1 MAVDIGEMLD
11 RLLTEGARHSDDA
24 HDYELTM
31 VPLGDVTLPTGRVV
45 ACDPLARTG
54 EALPF
59 TVSVPPGRYPLRA
72 WVAVAYL
79 AVSGLMPC
87 RSLATV
93 PAAPGPLWLNR
104 VEADRRTAALHL
116 VIRDEPITSWEPA
129 LVTGPAELDEDG
141 FVVHP
146 VDTGLATLA
155 DERALE
161 ALSTWDYADVEKVF
175 VPSVPPD
182 TPGLVGT
189 VTDPAT
195 GATVLAVEPGS
206 GDGAYASFVGRTATG
221 EVAAFVTDFRVL

>member
-24 HDYELTM
+24 HDYQLTM

-59 TVSVPPGRYPLRA
+59 TVGVPPGRYPLRA

-79 AVSGLMPC
+79 AVRGLPPSH
-87 RSLATV
+87 SLVTV
-93 PAAPGPLWLNR
+93 PAHPGPPLRNR
-104 VEADRRTAALHL
+104 VEANRRTAALHL

-129 LVTGPAELDEDG
+129 VVTGPAELDEDG

-146 VDTGLATLA
+146 VDTGLATLT
-155 DERALE
+155 DERALK
-161 ALSTWDYADVEKVF
+161 ALSTWDYAEVEETF
-175 VPSVPPD
+175 VPSVPPEV
-182 TPGLVGT
+182 PGMVGA

-195 GATVLAVEPGS
+195 GANVVAVEPGC
-206 GDGAYASFVGRTATG
+206 GDGAYASFVGRTAAG
-221 EVAAFVTDFRVL
+221 EVAAFVTDFRVI